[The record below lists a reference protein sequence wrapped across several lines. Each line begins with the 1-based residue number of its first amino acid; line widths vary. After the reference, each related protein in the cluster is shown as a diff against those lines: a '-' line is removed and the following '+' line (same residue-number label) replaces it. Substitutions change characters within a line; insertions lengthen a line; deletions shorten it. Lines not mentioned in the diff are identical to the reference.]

1 MVFESFFELFDGTRY
16 STNQCVEK
24 DQIYWM
30 KYVNGFT
37 KISKPGLSLVLAMD
51 KPASYDRQCEFINY
65 ANRLSLSSS
74 FLSTEILLLSFSD
87 TSKYIEFLQKWSI
100 IVQRKKR
107 NFEIFLI
114 SELLNSIQNKGE
126 IGHFNFVESL
136 HSKKKKVFYQTPKKG
151 SEDF

>member
-1 MVFESFFELFDGTRY
+1 
-16 STNQCVEK
+16 
-24 DQIYWM
+24 
-30 KYVNGFT
+30 
-37 KISKPGLSLVLAMD
+37 
-51 KPASYDRQCEFINY
+51 
-65 ANRLSLSSS
+65 
-74 FLSTEILLLSFSD
+74 LSTEILLLSFSD